1 MAWEGE
7 PSPWSGAPLRV
18 AARLYLRRFIPASLC
33 KTPKLGQTD
42 RRLMFVIED
51 DYMQLFVYLE
61 VLTVTA
67 HLESR
72 DGGRV

>member
-1 MAWEGE
+1 
-7 PSPWSGAPLRV
+7 
-18 AARLYLRRFIPASLC
+18 
-33 KTPKLGQTD
+33 
-42 RRLMFVIED
+42 MFVIED